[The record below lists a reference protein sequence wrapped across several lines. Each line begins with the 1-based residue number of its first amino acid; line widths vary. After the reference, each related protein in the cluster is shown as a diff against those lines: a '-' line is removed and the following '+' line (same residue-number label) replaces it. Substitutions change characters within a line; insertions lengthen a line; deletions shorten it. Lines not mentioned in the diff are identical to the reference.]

1 MRNII
6 FVIIIA
12 KLPLID
18 AQSSAPNVKV
28 IVKRSMV
35 TMAITTLI
43 LIVTK
48 RIVYLHQQL
57 EAHRYRSCMR
67 AKSEYIKLES
77 HVSQKV
83 AKHHVQGRGER
94 ITTSK
99 NAKAQKRAMLRL
111 ILRLNTQPRS
121 LNPTQPKISTNG
133 SVKAIGTH

>member
-1 MRNII
+1 MM
-6 FVIIIA
+6 VVIIA
-12 KLPLID
+12 KSPLID

-43 LIVTK
+43 LIGTK

-77 HVSQKV
+77 HVSPKV
-83 AKHHVQGRGER
+83 AKPHVQGRGEH
-94 ITTSK
+94 ITT
-99 NAKAQKRAMLRL
+99 
-111 ILRLNTQPRS
+111 
-121 LNPTQPKISTNG
+121 
-133 SVKAIGTH
+133 